1 MVEGPSI
8 KPFAF
13 DWGNNFH
20 LIPYDK
26 NNTSKPIS
34 LEDLT
39 SSNEE
44 VALYF
49 CNHRTLL
56 DQQSDKSK
64 TMHQGEEFYALSK
77 IGPYTFAPFI
87 VAARDNSNF
96 CSSVINPVITPWGE
110 VKHAICVK
118 HTIIISQDV
127 DKNFITEDESH
138 YINAILN
145 SSIVHAYIHATFKT
159 NGFSL
164 KKSNLCIPKFDAT
177 NELHMQLVN
186 MSKTASKPE
195 NEELRTSI
203 SDQASTIYVE
213 VCKEFK
219 NRKRVKLCTL
229 ELEEEPLS
237 LVAEPN
243 AFEYYSWSNFDKKIV
258 NIVGGDKTILVG
270 CYKNKKHLDWIL
282 DKNIYNIRLG
292 NRQGSVDEGL
302 PCINNA
308 SLLVLYN
315 STNASKLSVYRIK
328 SHKIMSGDELK
339 QLNYPKKRTGKQ
351 YMTFEIEAIDDYA
364 EDLQRNHLIESLI
377 VNIPD
382 YVKGTP
388 VFLEP

>member
-1 MVEGPSI
+1 M
-8 KPFAF
+8 
-13 DWGNNFH
+13 
-20 LIPYDK
+20 
-26 NNTSKPIS
+26 
-34 LEDLT
+34 
-39 SSNEE
+39 
-44 VALYF
+44 
-49 CNHRTLL
+49 
-56 DQQSDKSK
+56 
-64 TMHQGEEFYALSK
+64 
-77 IGPYTFAPFI
+77 
-87 VAARDNSNF
+87 
-96 CSSVINPVITPWGE
+96 
-110 VKHAICVK
+110 
-118 HTIIISQDV
+118 
-127 DKNFITEDESH
+127 
-138 YINAILN
+138 N

-203 SDQASTIYVE
+203 SDQASAIYVE

-219 NRKRVKLCTL
+219 NRKRVKLYTL
-229 ELEEEPLS
+229 DLEEEPLS
-237 LVAEPN
+237 LVAEPK

-282 DKNIYNIRLG
+282 DKSIYNIRLG

-364 EDLQRNHLIESLI
+364 EDLQRNHLIENLI